1 MLRGDISAHKQ
12 KAACEPIGKNPEV
25 AARGGGHKRR
35 GERRARPY
43 IGALDHMVGGQA
55 VRSTLCVAN
64 RDGSPIVH
72 RCRVGGLFIGA
83 GR

>member
-1 MLRGDISAHKQ
+1 MLRGDISAAEK
-12 KAACEPIGKNPEV
+12 KKACEPIGKNPEI
-25 AARGGGHKRR
+25 AAGGVGHKRR
-35 GERRARPY
+35 GERVARPY
-43 IGALDHMVGGQA
+43 IGALDKSIGGQGA
-55 VRSTLCVAN
+55 RSTLCATN